1 MAVAIT
7 RVTGADGVM
16 GNKRRTVRDLVF
28 SGNYA
33 TGGEALTAA
42 NLGLTRVETVTFHG
56 QAKSTDA
63 ATSTNVTY
71 DYTNSKVLHYESGAS
86 GAAEAEKTDA
96 EAYPTGSNVRVT
108 AIGR

>member
-7 RVTGADGVM
+7 RVTGADGVV

-33 TGGEALTAA
+33 TGGEALTASQ
-42 NLGLTRVETVTFHG
+42 LGLTRVETVTFHG
-56 QAKSTDA
+56 SAMATDL
-63 ATSTNVTY
+63 ATATIPVY
-71 DYTNSKVLHYESGAS
+71 DYANSKVVHFESGAS
-86 GAAEAEKTDA
+86 GAAQAEKTNA
-96 EAYPTGSNVRVT
+96 EAYPTGSAVRVT